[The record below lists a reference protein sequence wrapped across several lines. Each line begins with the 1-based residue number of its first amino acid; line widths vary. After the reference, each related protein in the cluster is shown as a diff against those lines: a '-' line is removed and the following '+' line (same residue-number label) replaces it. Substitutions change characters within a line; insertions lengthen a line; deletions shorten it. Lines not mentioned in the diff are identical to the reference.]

1 MEKPTS
7 RYHLSGKLTRMKMT
21 WLILKEESHMHGLNT
36 YKKRQPDWV
45 AFKLFEA
52 FT

>member
-1 MEKPTS
+1 
-7 RYHLSGKLTRMKMT
+7 MKMT

-52 FT
+52 LT